1 MNSKTMKW
9 AAACLLIAAA
19 PAAFSADIKAVD
31 SIAAVADGDIIT
43 QRQLN
48 VAVARMAADKPQGMT
63 ESDFRKQ
70 VLAQLINQSLV
81 AQAGKR
87 RHIQAEEGEIDA
99 VVAQTAAARKMT
111 PEQYY
116 AASERSGL
124 SKEALRQSVADSIIA
139 NKVQQQVVMQGSQV
153 SEREVDA
160 AIAQAQAANQ
170 PLPQGA
176 PVIQYR
182 AQHILIKDNPANR
195 QEAQNNARK
204 IWELARS
211 GQDFDQ
217 LARRYSA
224 DGSAQAGGDLGW
236 FSDGQMVT
244 SFENAIHQ
252 LKPGQISQ
260 PVRSQFGWHV
270 IKLNE
275 VRETGTA
282 EERSRNA
289 VRQALQQQKARQAT
303 GNLLK
308 ELHQS
313 AYIDIR

>member
-1 MNSKTMKW
+1 MLLT
-9 AAACLLIAAA
+9 AFACLLIAAA

-31 SIAAVADGDIIT
+31 SIAAVADGEVIT
-43 QRQLN
+43 QRQLS
-48 VAVARMAADKPQGMT
+48 VAVARMASDKPQGMT

-70 VLAQLINQSLV
+70 VLAQLVNQSLV

-116 AASERSGL
+116 AASERSGVG
-124 SKEALRQSVADSIIA
+124 KEALRQSVADSIIA

-160 AIAQAQAANQ
+160 AIAQAKAANQ
-170 PLPQGA
+170 PLPQGE
-176 PVIQYR
+176 PVMQYR

-211 GQDFDQ
+211 GQAFDQ

-244 SFENAIHQ
+244 TFENAIHQ
-252 LKPGQISQ
+252 LKPGQISP

-289 VRQALQQQKARQAT
+289 VRQALQQKKARQAT

-308 ELHQS
+308 ELNQN